1 MKYRRCLTVFIS
13 ISLVGFVTVAAL
25 PALAQETKNRTFTPK
40 ELSLYNGTNGRP
52 AYVAVEGK
60 VYDVSKSRFWE
71 NGHHEIHHAGLDLT
85 DELQRAPH
93 GKEVLRNMAEA
104 GVLLKTE
111 KDQLPTFVETL
122 LKRYPVVRR
131 HPHPF
136 FVHFPLVFLFGGAVF
151 IFLHLYRPRVA
162 PFEQAAFMMLIMGV
176 IFTLPAIVT
185 GLWNWWVAFS
195 LQPSPQ
201 VFYKISLSIILF
213 LVEITCLL
221 IRIRGPFEKNTRGW
235 VYLGL
240 MLFLAVDVLAIG
252 FFGGQLTYGY

>member
-1 MKYRRCLTVFIS
+1 MKCRRYLTVIIS
-13 ISLVGFVTVAAL
+13 IALVGFVTVAAL
-25 PALAQETKNRTFTPK
+25 PTLAQETKNRTFTPK
-40 ELSLYNGTNGRP
+40 ELLLYNGTNGRP

-60 VYDVSKSRFWE
+60 VYDVSKSQFWE
-71 NGHHEIHHAGLDLT
+71 NGHHEIHHSGFDLT

-93 GKEVLRNMAEA
+93 GKEVLRNMPEV

-111 KDQLPTFVETL
+111 KGQLPTFVETL
-122 LKRYPVVRR
+122 LERYPVVRR

-151 IFLHLYRPRVA
+151 ILLYLYRPRVA
-162 PFEQAAFMMLIMGV
+162 PFEQAAFMMLIMGI
-176 IFTLPAIVT
+176 IFTPPAIVT

-201 VFYKISLSIILF
+201 VFYKISLSIILV
-213 LVEITCLL
+213 LIEITCLL
-221 IRIRGPFEKNTRGW
+221 IRMRRPFEKNTRGW

>member
-1 MKYRRCLTVFIS
+1 MKYRRCSTAFIS
-13 ISLVGFVTVAAL
+13 IALVGFFTVAAL
-25 PALAQETKNRTFTPK
+25 PAFAQETKNRTFTPK

-71 NGHHEIHHAGLDLT
+71 NGHHEIHHSGLDLS
-85 DELQRAPH
+85 DELRRAPH
-93 GKEVLRNMAEA
+93 GKEVLRNMAEV

-111 KDQLPTFVETL
+111 KDRLPTFVETL
-122 LKRYPVVRR
+122 LERYPVFRR

-136 FVHFPLVFLFGGAVF
+136 FVHFPLVFLVGGAVF
-151 IFLHLYRPRVA
+151 ILLYLCRPKVA
-162 PFEQAAFMMLIMGV
+162 PFEQAAFMMLIMG
-176 IFTLPAIVT
+176 IISTPPAIVT

-195 LQPSPQ
+195 LQPTPQ
-201 VFYKISLSIILF
+201 VFYKISLSIILV

-221 IRIRGPFEKNTRGW
+221 IRMRRPFEKSIRGW
-235 VYLGL
+235 VYLSL

-252 FFGGQLTYGY
+252 FLGGQLTYGY

>member
-1 MKYRRCLTVFIS
+1 MEYKRCLTVFIS
-13 ISLVGFVTVAAL
+13 IALVGFVTVTAL
-25 PALAQETKNRTFTPK
+25 PALAQETKNRTFTSK
-40 ELSLYNGTNGRP
+40 ELLLYDGRNGRP

-71 NGHHEIHHAGLDLT
+71 NGHHEIHHSGLDLT

-93 GKEVLRNMAEA
+93 GKEVLQNMPEI

-111 KDQLPTFVETL
+111 TDQLPTFVETL

-151 IFLHLYRPRVA
+151 ILLYLYRTRVA
-162 PFEQAAFMMLIMGV
+162 LFEQAAFMMLIMG
-176 IFTLPAIVT
+176 IISTPPAIVS

-195 LQPSPQ
+195 LQPSLQ
-201 VFYKISLSIILF
+201 VFYKIWLSIIL
-213 LVEITCLL
+213 LVVEITCLL
-221 IRIRGPFEKNTRGW
+221 MRIRRPFEKNTRGW
-235 VYLGL
+235 IYLGL